1 MAAENSLRARNAL
14 DEMPATQSC
23 GAAAA
28 ASSSSS
34 STTAPLSSSLP
45 SDMNSVLE
53 RLSGQGVWQEKV
65 FSERSSLEF
74 VEEPEGNDQ
83 ASSLDDEANQS
94 AVFSTQP
101 PEEKHPYLTDEEIF
115 AAFPSKRQYERD
127 RRGKKKKKG
136 GKKRK
141 KSESW
146 MKKKIAARRALKI
159 TIKILQPKLDS
170 RVLFSCKT
178 IR

>member
-94 AVFSTQP
+94 AVFQCSHQRKNTLTSLMRR
-101 PEEKHPYLTDEEIF
+101 YLQLF
-115 AAFPSKRQYERD
+115 LPKGNM
-127 RRGKKKKKG
+127 RGTVEA
-136 GKKRK
+136 KRK
-141 KSESW
+141 K
-146 MKKKIAARRALKI
+146 KVAKNARRANLE
-159 TIKILQPKLDS
+159 
-170 RVLFSCKT
+170 
-178 IR
+178 